1 MPHPFSMSLNL
12 TLKIYKQSSVVAQM
26 KRKIEML
33 VYLDHC
39 MEDLAELAS
48 SCLKMVQQKIS
59 SNLIEFSQRSIH
71 RRCLSPRLE
80 RRLWRRSELKSANLG
95 NNVCVK
101 RVRESSAGD

>member
-1 MPHPFSMSLNL
+1 MSLNL
-12 TLKIYKQSSVVAQM
+12 TLKIYKQSSVT

-48 SCLKMVQQKIS
+48 SCLKMVQQQIS
-59 SNLIEFSQRSIH
+59 SNLIDFSQRSIH
-71 RRCLSPRLE
+71 WRCLNLRLE

-95 NNVCVK
+95 NNICVE